1 MSNDR
6 VSAKVIIFDFDGTIA
21 DSFVV
26 MLQIIH
32 QLLKRPLAK
41 EDISKLRGMRS
52 REVMRTL
59 RISPWRALFLSAR
72 VRRLMSGRMGE
83 IVLIPR
89 IDESLR
95 TLARTHQLY
104 ILSANS
110 PANAQAFLER
120 NHIAGVFSGIYGN
133 VQPWTKGRA
142 LKKIAREQKLSAQ
155 DTWYVGDGYLD
166 IKAAHHAGMKAMA
179 VAWGYSNIH
188 VLEGCKP
195 EALVFSSDE
204 LTAYFAKDV

>member
-1 MSNDR
+1 METENSA
-6 VSAKVIIFDFDGTIA
+6 AKVIIFDFDGTIA

-32 QLLKRPLAK
+32 QLLGRTLAK
-41 EDISKLRGMRS
+41 EDVSRLRGMRS
-52 REVMRTL
+52 REVLRTL
-59 RISPWRALFLSAR
+59 RIAPWRAPFLSAR
-72 VRRLMSGRMGE
+72 VRRLMSTRMHE
-83 IVLIPR
+83 IVLIPG
-89 IDESLR
+89 IDEALR
-95 TLARTHQLY
+95 ALAGTHRLY

-110 PANAQAFLER
+110 PENARAFLER
-120 NHIAGVFSGIYGN
+120 NHIADAFSGVYGN
-133 VQPWTKGRA
+133 VQPWAKGRA
-142 LKKIAREQKLSAQ
+142 LRKIARDQKLSAR

-188 VLEGCKP
+188 VLESCKP